1 MKTNNS
7 IIALTMLV
15 SASVLTGCGTG
26 SLAGLSSSTDGTTG
40 ATSSALS
47 STSDATGS
55 LLSGVI
61 GSLLN
66 SGKSAS
72 IVGTWTYSEPS
83 IEFESSNLLAKAGG
97 SIAANQLVSKL
108 SPYYEK
114 LGIKASQFSITFK
127 DDNTCVVNINGNS
140 QTANYTYDSSA
151 HTLKITGQNL
161 GLSFGT
167 AYVTASSTQ
176 LSLTFDSTK
185 LMTLAQSIASASSDT
200 TVKTISSLTSSFD
213 GMKTGFK
220 FVKK

>member
-1 MKTNNS
+1 M
-7 IIALTMLV
+7 ALCV
-15 SASVLTGCGTG
+15 SASVFTACGTG
-26 SLAGLSSSTDGTTG
+26 AQTVGSSTDGTTG
-40 ATSSALS
+40 ATSTAASGS
-47 STSDATGS
+47 SDVAGS

-61 GSLLN
+61 GSLVN

-72 IVGTWTYSEPS
+72 IIGTWTYSEPS

-97 SIAANQLVSKL
+97 TVAANQLVSKL
-108 SPYYEK
+108 TPYYEK
-114 LGIKASQFSITFK
+114 LGVKAGQFTVTFK
-127 DDNTCVVNINGNS
+127 DDNTCLVNINGMT

-151 HTLKITGQNL
+151 HTLKFTGQNI

-167 AYVTASSTQ
+167 AYATVSSTQ
-176 LSLTFDSTK
+176 LSLTFDSTR

>member
-7 IIALTMLV
+7 IIALVLCA
-15 SASVLTGCGTG
+15 SASVFTGCGTG
-26 SLAGLSSSTDGTTG
+26 AQSGLGSSTDGTTG
-40 ATSSALS
+40 ATSTASSA
-47 STSDATGS
+47 TSGTVGS

-61 GSLLN
+61 GSLLEN
-66 SGKSAS
+66 GKSAS

-97 SIAANQLVSKL
+97 AVAANQLVSKL
-108 SPYYEK
+108 TPYYEK
-114 LGIKASQFSITFK
+114 LGIKAGQFTVTFK
-127 DDNTCVVNINGNS
+127 DDNTCVVNVNGMT
-140 QTANYTYDSSA
+140 QTANYVYDSSA
-151 HTLKITGQNL
+151 HTLKITGQNM

-167 AYVTASSTQ
+167 AYATVSSTQ

-185 LMTLAQSIASASSDT
+185 LMSLAQSIASASNDT
-200 TVKTISSLTSSFD
+200 TVKTISSLTSSFE

>member
-1 MKTNNS
+1 M
-7 IIALTMLV
+7 ALCV
-15 SASVLTGCGTG
+15 SASVFTACGTG
-26 SLAGLSSSTDGTTG
+26 AQTVGSSTDGTTG
-40 ATSSALS
+40 ATSTAASGS
-47 STSDATGS
+47 SDVAGS

-61 GSLLN
+61 GSLVN

-72 IVGTWTYSEPS
+72 IIGTWTYSEPS

-97 SIAANQLVSKL
+97 TVAANQLVSKL
-108 SPYYEK
+108 TPYYEK
-114 LGIKASQFSITFK
+114 LGVKAGQFTVTFK
-127 DDNTCVVNINGNS
+127 DDNTCVVNINGMT

-151 HTLKITGQNL
+151 HTLKFTGQNI

-167 AYVTASSTQ
+167 AYATVSSTQ
-176 LSLTFDSTK
+176 LSLTFDSTR

>member
-7 IIALTMLV
+7 IITLALCV
-15 SASVLTGCGTG
+15 SASVFTACGTG
-26 SLAGLSSSTDGTTG
+26 AQTVGSSTDGTTG
-40 ATSSALS
+40 ATSTAASGS
-47 STSDATGS
+47 SDVAGS

-61 GSLLN
+61 GSLVN

-72 IVGTWTYSEPS
+72 IIGTWTYSEPS

-97 SIAANQLVSKL
+97 TVAANQLVSKL
-108 SPYYEK
+108 TPYYEK
-114 LGIKASQFSITFK
+114 LGVKAGQFTVTFK
-127 DDNTCVVNINGNS
+127 DDNTCVVNINGMA

-151 HTLKITGQNL
+151 HTLKFTGQNI

-167 AYVTASSTQ
+167 AYATVSSTQ
-176 LSLTFDSTK
+176 LSLTFDSTR
-185 LMTLAQSIASASSDT
+185 LMTLAQSIASASSGT

>member
-7 IIALTMLV
+7 IIALALCF
-15 SASVLTGCGTG
+15 SASAFTGCGTG
-26 SLAGLSSSTDGTTG
+26 ALSGLNSSTDGTTG
-40 ATSSALS
+40 ATSSA
-47 STSDATGS
+47 TGTADAASS

-97 SIAANQLVSKL
+97 SIAANQMVNKL

-114 LGIKASQFSITFK
+114 LGIKAGKFTLTFK
-127 DDNTCVVNINGNS
+127 EDNTCVININGMN
-140 QTANYTYDSSA
+140 QTAKYTYDASA

-167 AYVTASSTQ
+167 AYATVSSSQ

-185 LMTLAQSIASASSDT
+185 LMTLAKSIASASSDT
-200 TVKTISSLTSSFD
+200 TVKTISSLAGSFD

>member
-7 IIALTMLV
+7 IITLALCV
-15 SASVLTGCGTG
+15 SASVFTACGTG
-26 SLAGLSSSTDGTTG
+26 AQTVGSSTDGTTG
-40 ATSSALS
+40 ATSTAASGS
-47 STSDATGS
+47 SDVAGS

-61 GSLLN
+61 GSLAN

-72 IVGTWTYSEPS
+72 IIGTWTYSEPS

-97 SIAANQLVSKL
+97 TVAANQLVSKL
-108 SPYYEK
+108 TPYYEK
-114 LGIKASQFSITFK
+114 LGVKAGQFTVTFK
-127 DDNTCVVNINGNS
+127 DDNTCVVNINGMT

-151 HTLKITGQNL
+151 HTLKFTGQNI

-167 AYVTASSTQ
+167 AYATVSSTQ
-176 LSLTFDSTK
+176 LSLTFDSTR